1 MPLSRRPPDIIPTRT
16 DHCTANH
23 ETQTMDARVD
33 DGLARNSDE
42 QTVMAVLLALSFSHL
57 VNDTI
62 QSLVPSVYPILKTSF
77 ALDFG
82 QIGLI
87 TLAFQLTASFLQP
100 VVGFMTDKRPSPP
113 SLAIGMAVSL
123 AGLVLLSRANNFSL
137 ILVSASLIG
146 VGSSIFHPE
155 ASRIARA
162 ASGGRFGFAQSLFQV
177 GGYSGS
183 AIGPLLAA
191 FIVVPHGQHSI
202 GWFAGIAFVGIVTL
216 GLIGHWYAGHLA
228 RRVGKARTVAATVV
242 LPRRTMVIT
251 IAILLALSFSKFVY
265 MASLSSY
272 FTFFLIHKFG
282 VSVQTAQIF
291 LFAFL
296 ASTAVGTFFGGPIG
310 DRFGRR
316 AVIWGSILG
325 VLPLTLAM
333 PYLNLPL
340 TGVVAVMIGLILS
353 SAFPAIIVF
362 AQELMPG
369 RIGTVTGLFFGF
381 AFGMGGLGA
390 AVLGELADHTSITT
404 VYRITAFLPAIGLL
418 AWFLPRLE
426 RLKRV

>member
-1 MPLSRRPPDIIPTRT
+1 
-16 DHCTANH
+16 
-23 ETQTMDARVD
+23 MDARVENGPGRIVD
-33 DGLARNSDE
+33 RSSDE
-42 QTVMAVLLALSFSHL
+42 QAVMVILFGLSFSHL
-57 VNDTI
+57 VNDTL
-62 QSLVPSVYPILKTSF
+62 QSLVPSIYPILKTSYG
-77 ALDFG
+77 LDFG

-100 VVGFMTDKRPSPP
+100 VVGYFTDKRPSPY
-113 SLAIGMAVSL
+113 SLAVGMGFSL
-123 AGLVLLSRANNFSL
+123 CGLIMLSRAGSFHAL
-137 ILVSASLIG
+137 LASAALIG

-162 ASGGRFGFAQSLFQV
+162 ASGGRHGFAQSLFQV
-177 GGYSGS
+177 GGYWGG

-191 FIVVPHGQHSI
+191 FIVVPHGQRSI
-202 GWFAGIAFVGIVTL
+202 AWFAGIALVGILTL
-216 GLIGHWYAGHLA
+216 SLIGRWYATHLSGRAGTA
-228 RRVGKARTVAATVV
+228 RKSTPAAP
-242 LPRRTMVIT
+242 LPRRTVVGAV
-251 IAILLALSFSKFVY
+251 AILLALIFSKFVY

-272 FTFFLIHKFG
+272 FTFYLIHKFG
-282 VSVQTAQIF
+282 VQVQTAQFF

-296 ASTAVGTFFGGPIG
+296 MATAVGTFFGGPIG

-325 VLPLTLAM
+325 VLPLTLVM

-340 TGVVAVMIGLILS
+340 TGLFAVLIGLVLS

-362 AQELMPG
+362 AQDLMPG

-390 AVLGELADHTSITT
+390 AALGELADHTSITT
-404 VYRITAFLPAIGLL
+404 VYRLTAFLPVIGLL
-418 AWFLPRLE
+418 AWYLPKPE
-426 RLKRV
+426 RPSVKGR

>member
-1 MPLSRRPPDIIPTRT
+1 MPTRAGQPT
-16 DHCTANH
+16 TELIGGNEEGA
-23 ETQTMDARVD
+23 V
-33 DGLARNSDE
+33 LAI
-42 QTVMAVLLALSFSHL
+42 LLALSFSHL

-62 QSLVPSVYPILKTSF
+62 QSLVPSVYPILKASYH
-77 ALDFG
+77 LDFG

-100 VVGFMTDKRPSPP
+100 VVGLVTDRRPAPF
-113 SLAIGMAVSL
+113 SLAVGMAFSL
-123 AGLVLLSRANNFSL
+123 CGLVLLARAPSYHV
-137 ILVSASLIG
+137 ILAAAALVG

-162 ASGGRFGFAQSLFQV
+162 ASGGRYGFAQSVFQV
-177 GGYSGS
+177 GGYWG
-183 AIGPLLAA
+183 AALGPLLAA
-191 FIVVPHGQHSI
+191 FIVVPHGQHAI
-202 GWFAGIAFVGIVTL
+202 GWFAGIALVGIVTL
-216 GLIGHWYAGHLA
+216 ATIGQWYARHLA
-228 RRVGKARTVAATVV
+228 ARHGTARKAVAASPLAGRTVAF
-242 LPRRTMVIT
+242 T
-251 IAILLALSFSKFVY
+251 IAILLVLSFSKFVY

-272 FTFFLIHKFG
+272 YTFYLIHKFG
-282 VSVQTAQIF
+282 VGVQTAQLF

-296 ASTAVGTFFGGPIG
+296 MATAVGTFFGGPIG
-310 DRFGRR
+310 DRYGRR
-316 AVIWGSILG
+316 LVIWGSILG

-340 TGVVAVMIGLILS
+340 TGACAVLIGLVLS
-353 SAFPAIIVF
+353 SAFPAIVVF

-390 AVLGELADHTSITT
+390 AVLGELADATSITT
-404 VYRITAFLPAIGLL
+404 VYRLTAFLPAIGLL

-426 RLKRV
+426 RAR

>member
-1 MPLSRRPPDIIPTRT
+1 MALPARP
-16 DHCTANH
+16 TAY
-23 ETQTMDARVD
+23 
-33 DGLARNSDE
+33 E
-42 QTVMAVLLALSFSHL
+42 QTVLPVLYALSFSHL

-77 ALDFG
+77 HLDFG

-87 TLAFQLTASFLQP
+87 TLAFQLTASLLQP
-100 VVGFMTDKRPSPP
+100 VVGFVTDKRPAPW
-113 SLAIGMAVSL
+113 SLAVGMACSL
-123 AGLVLLSRANNFSL
+123 GGLVLLGRASSYHA
-137 ILVSASLIG
+137 ILLAAALVG

-162 ASGGRFGFAQSLFQV
+162 AAGGRFGFAQSVFQV
-177 GGYSGS
+177 GGYGG
-183 AIGPLLAA
+183 AAVGPLLAA
-191 FIVVPHGQHSI
+191 FIVVPHGQRSI
-202 GWFAGIAFVGIVTL
+202 EWFALIALVGILTL
-216 GLIGHWYAGHLA
+216 SWIGVWYHRHLA
-228 RRVGKARTVAATVV
+228 ARQGAAHRTIVSAP
-242 LPRRTMVIT
+242 LPRRT
-251 IAILLALSFSKFVY
+251 IALAVTILLVLIFSKFVY

-272 FTFFLIHKFG
+272 FTFYLIHKFG
-282 VSVQTAQIF
+282 VGVQTAQLF

-296 ASTAVGTFFGGPIG
+296 LSTAVGTFFGGPIG

-316 AVIWGSILG
+316 LVIWGSILG

-340 TGVVAVMIGLILS
+340 TGICAVLIGLILS

-362 AQELMPG
+362 AQELMPT

-390 AVLGELADHTSITT
+390 ALLGVLADHTDIVT
-404 VYRITAFLPAIGLL
+404 VYRLTAFLPAIGLL
-418 AWFLPRLE
+418 AWALPRME
-426 RLKRV
+426 RR

>member
-1 MPLSRRPPDIIPTRT
+1 
-16 DHCTANH
+16 
-23 ETQTMDARVD
+23 MDARVEP
-33 DGLARNSDE
+33 GLGTDAGLQRSVDE
-42 QTVMAVLLALSFSHL
+42 QAIMAILFALSFSHL

-77 ALDFG
+77 RLDFG

-100 VVGFMTDKRPSPP
+100 LVGALTDKRPSPY
-113 SLAIGMAVSL
+113 SLAIGMGFSL
-123 AGLVLLSRANNFSL
+123 CGLVMLSRAGSYHA
-137 ILVSASLIG
+137 ILASAALIG

-162 ASGGRFGFAQSLFQV
+162 ASGGRHGFAQSLFQV
-177 GGYSGS
+177 GGYWG
-183 AIGPLLAA
+183 AALGPLLAA
-191 FIVVPHGQHSI
+191 FIVVPNGQHSI
-202 GWFAGIAFVGIVTL
+202 GWFAGIAFIGILTL
-216 GLIGHWYAGHLA
+216 SVIGHWYAGHLSRQAGRA
-228 RRVGKARTVAATVV
+228 RRQVEAGP
-242 LPRRTMVIT
+242 LPRRAVAFAVT
-251 IAILLALSFSKFVY
+251 ILIALMFSKFIY

-272 FTFFLIHKFG
+272 FTFYLIQKFD
-282 VSVQTAQIF
+282 VKVETAQLF

-296 ASTAVGTFFGGPIG
+296 MATAIGTFFGGPIG

-333 PYLNLPL
+333 PYMNLPL
-340 TGVVAVMIGLILS
+340 TGLFAVLIGLVLS

-362 AQELMPG
+362 AQDLMPG
-369 RIGTVTGLFFGF
+369 RIGTVTGLFFGL

-390 AVLGELADHTSITT
+390 AALGELADHTSITT
-404 VYRITAFLPAIGLL
+404 VYRLTAFLPVIGLL
-418 AWFLPRLE
+418 AWYLPRPD
-426 RLKRV
+426 RTRR

>member
-1 MPLSRRPPDIIPTRT
+1 MTARADIPG
-16 DHCTANH
+16 TALPA
-23 ETQTMDARVD
+23 QPALQD
-33 DGLARNSDE
+33 
-42 QTVMAVLLALSFSHL
+42 QTVMAVLVALSLSHL
-57 VNDTI
+57 INDTV
-62 QSLVPSVYPILKTSF
+62 QSLVPSVYPILKDSF
-77 ALDFG
+77 HLDFG

-100 VVGFMTDKRPSPP
+100 VVGFVTDKKPSPY
-113 SLAIGMAVSL
+113 SLAVGMAFSL
-123 AGLVLLSRANNFSL
+123 CGLILLSRAPSFGV
-137 ILVSASLIG
+137 ILVSAALIG
-146 VGSSIFHPE
+146 IGSSVFHPE

-177 GGYSGS
+177 GGYAGG

-191 FIVVPHGQHSI
+191 FIVVPQGQHSI
-202 GWFAGIAFVGIVTL
+202 AWFSAIAFVGIVVLATV
-216 GLIGHWYAGHLA
+216 GHWYSGHLA
-228 RRVGKARTVAATVV
+228 MRRGTPRKVAAVSTLSRKTVV
-242 LPRRTMVIT
+242 WT
-251 IAILLALSFSKFVY
+251 IVVLLLLIFSKFVY

-272 FTFFLIHKFG
+272 FTFYLIQKFG

-296 ASTAVGTFFGGPIG
+296 GATAVGTFFGGPIG
-310 DRFGRR
+310 DRIGRR

-333 PYLNLPL
+333 PYLNLPM
-340 TGVVAVMIGLILS
+340 TGACAVLIGLVLS

-362 AQELMPG
+362 AQELLPG

-390 AVLGELADHTSITT
+390 AGLGELADLTSITT
-404 VYRITAFLPAIGLL
+404 VYKITAFLPLIGLL
-418 AWFLPRLE
+418 AWYLPKLE
-426 RLKRV
+426 GDRAK

>member
-1 MPLSRRPPDIIPTRT
+1 MSART
-16 DHCTANH
+16 SQPSSAF
-23 ETQTMDARVD
+23 ERSA
-33 DGLARNSDE
+33 DE
-42 QTVMAVLLALSFSHL
+42 QAVLAILFTLSFSHL

-62 QSLVPSVYPILKTSF
+62 QSLVPSVYPILKTSYH
-77 ALDFG
+77 LDFG

-100 VVGFMTDKRPSPP
+100 VVGFVTDKRPAPF
-113 SLAIGMAVSL
+113 SLAVGMAFSL
-123 AGLVLLSRANNFSL
+123 CGLVLLSRAPSYSI
-137 ILVSASLIG
+137 ILVAAALVG

-162 ASGGRFGFAQSLFQV
+162 ASGGRYGFAQSLFQV
-177 GGYSGS
+177 GGYWG
-183 AIGPLLAA
+183 AALGPLLAA
-191 FIVVPHGQHSI
+191 FIVVPHGQHAI
-202 GWFAGIAFVGIVTL
+202 GWFAGIALVGIVTL
-216 GLIGHWYAGHLA
+216 TGIGAWYARHLA
-228 RRVGKARTVAATVV
+228 GRRGIARKAVAASPLPGRTVAF
-242 LPRRTMVIT
+242 T
-251 IAILLALSFSKFVY
+251 IGILLVLIFSKFVY

-272 FTFFLIHKFG
+272 YTFYLIHKFG
-282 VSVQTAQIF
+282 VGVQTAQLF

-296 ASTAVGTFFGGPIG
+296 MATAVGTFFGGPIG
-310 DRFGRR
+310 DRYGRR
-316 AVIWGSILG
+316 LVIWGSILG

-340 TGVVAVMIGLILS
+340 TGGCAVLIGLVLS
-353 SAFPAIIVF
+353 SAFPAIVVF

-390 AVLGELADHTSITT
+390 AVLGELADATSITT
-404 VYRITAFLPAIGLL
+404 VYRLTAFLPAIGLL

-426 RLKRV
+426 RAR

>member
-1 MPLSRRPPDIIPTRT
+1 MNIRASQPT
-16 DHCTANH
+16 AF
-23 ETQTMDARVD
+23 EKSA
-33 DGLARNSDE
+33 DE
-42 QTVMAVLLALSFSHL
+42 QAVLAVLFALSFSHL

-62 QSLVPSVYPILKTSF
+62 QSLVPSIYPILKASYH
-77 ALDFG
+77 LDFG

-100 VVGFMTDKRPSPP
+100 VVGLVTDRRPAPF
-113 SLAIGMAVSL
+113 SLAVGMAFSL
-123 AGLVLLSRANNFSL
+123 CGLVLLSRAPSYHVIL
-137 ILVSASLIG
+137 IAAALVG

-162 ASGGRFGFAQSLFQV
+162 ASGERYGFAQSLFQV
-177 GGYSGS
+177 GGYWG
-183 AIGPLLAA
+183 AALGPLLAA
-191 FIVVPHGQHSI
+191 FIVVPQGQHAI
-202 GWFAGIAFVGIVTL
+202 GWFAGIA
-216 GLIGHWYAGHLA
+216 LIGIITLSTIGAWYARHLSA
-228 RRVGKARTVAATVV
+228 RRGVARKAVATSPLPSRTVAF
-242 LPRRTMVIT
+242 T
-251 IAILLALSFSKFVY
+251 IAILLVLIFSKFVY

-272 FTFFLIHKFG
+272 YTFYLIHKFG
-282 VSVQTAQIF
+282 VGVQTAQLF

-296 ASTAVGTFFGGPIG
+296 MATAVGTFFGGPIG
-310 DRFGRR
+310 DRYGRR
-316 AVIWGSILG
+316 LVIWGSILG

-333 PYLNLPL
+333 PYLNLVG
-340 TGVVAVMIGLILS
+340 TGICAVLIGLILS

-390 AVLGELADHTSITT
+390 AVLGELADATSITA
-404 VYRITAFLPAIGLL
+404 VYRLTAFLPAIGLL

-426 RLKRV
+426 RVR

>member
-1 MPLSRRPPDIIPTRT
+1 MTIRAQPTAFEKST
-16 DHCTANH
+16 
-23 ETQTMDARVD
+23 
-33 DGLARNSDE
+33 DE
-42 QTVMAVLLALSFSHL
+42 QAVLAILFALSFSHL

-62 QSLVPSVYPILKTSF
+62 QSLVPSVYPILKASYR
-77 ALDFG
+77 LDFG

-100 VVGFMTDKRPSPP
+100 VVGLVTDKRPAPF
-113 SLAIGMAVSL
+113 SLAVGMAFSL
-123 AGLVLLSRANNFSL
+123 CGLVLLSRAPSYPV
-137 ILVSASLIG
+137 ILVAAALVG

-162 ASGGRFGFAQSLFQV
+162 ASGGRYGFAQSLFQV
-177 GGYSGS
+177 GGYWG
-183 AIGPLLAA
+183 AALGPLLAA
-191 FIVVPHGQHSI
+191 FIVVPHGQHAI
-202 GWFAGIAFVGIVTL
+202 GWFAGVALVGIVTL
-216 GLIGHWYAGHLA
+216 TTIGAWYARHLA
-228 RRVGKARTVAATVV
+228 ARRGVARRTVAASALPGRTVAF
-242 LPRRTMVIT
+242 T
-251 IAILLALSFSKFVY
+251 IGILLVLIFSKFVY

-272 FTFFLIHKFG
+272 YTFYLIHKFG
-282 VSVQTAQIF
+282 VGVQTAQLF

-296 ASTAVGTFFGGPIG
+296 MATAVGTFFGGPIG
-310 DRFGRR
+310 DRYGRR
-316 AVIWGSILG
+316 LVIWGSILG

-333 PYLNLPL
+333 PYLNLAG
-340 TGVVAVMIGLILS
+340 TGICAVLIGLVLS

-390 AVLGELADHTSITT
+390 AVLGELADATSITT
-404 VYRITAFLPAIGLL
+404 VYRLTAFLPAIGLL

-426 RLKRV
+426 RAR

>member
-1 MPLSRRPPDIIPTRT
+1 
-16 DHCTANH
+16 
-23 ETQTMDARVD
+23 MDARVED
-33 DGLARNSDE
+33 RLPSTGTAGVGE
-42 QTVMAVLLALSFSHL
+42 QASRDQAVMVILLGLSFSHL
-57 VNDTI
+57 INDTL
-62 QSLVPSVYPILKTSF
+62 QSLVPSIYPILKTSF
-77 ALDFG
+77 HLDFG

-100 VVGFMTDKRPSPP
+100 VVGYLTDKRPSPF
-113 SLAIGMAVSL
+113 SLAVGMTFSL
-123 AGLVLLSRANNFSL
+123 CGLVTLSRAGSFHA
-137 ILVSASLIG
+137 ILASAALIG

-162 ASGGRFGFAQSLFQV
+162 ASGGRHGFAQSLFQV
-177 GGYSGS
+177 GGYWGG

-191 FIVVPHGQHSI
+191 FIVVPHGQGSI
-202 GWFAGIAFVGIVTL
+202 AWFAGIAFVGILTL
-216 GLIGHWYAGHLA
+216 GLIGRWYAAHLSRRAGVA
-228 RRVGKARTVAATVV
+228 RKPMATAT
-242 LPRRTMVIT
+242 LPRRTVVGAV
-251 IAILLALSFSKFVY
+251 AILLALIFSKFVY

-272 FTFFLIHKFG
+272 FTFYLIHKFG
-282 VSVQTAQIF
+282 VRVQTAQFF

-296 ASTAVGTFFGGPIG
+296 MATAVGTFFGGPIG

-325 VLPLTLAM
+325 VLPLTLVM

-340 TGVVAVMIGLILS
+340 TGLFAVLIGLVLS

-362 AQELMPG
+362 AQDLMPG

-390 AVLGELADHTSITT
+390 AALGELADHTSITT
-404 VYRITAFLPAIGLL
+404 VYRLTAFLPVIGLL
-418 AWFLPRLE
+418 AWYLPRQPKPG
-426 RLKRV
+426 R

>member
-1 MPLSRRPPDIIPTRT
+1 MSART
-16 DHCTANH
+16 SQPSSAF
-23 ETQTMDARVD
+23 ERSA
-33 DGLARNSDE
+33 DE
-42 QTVMAVLLALSFSHL
+42 QAVLAILFALSFSHL

-62 QSLVPSVYPILKTSF
+62 QSLVPSVYPILKTSYH
-77 ALDFG
+77 LDFG

-100 VVGFMTDKRPSPP
+100 VVGFVTDKRPAPF
-113 SLAIGMAVSL
+113 SLAVGMAFSL
-123 AGLVLLSRANNFSL
+123 CGLVLLSRAPSYSI
-137 ILVSASLIG
+137 ILVAAALVG

-162 ASGGRFGFAQSLFQV
+162 ASGGRYGFAQSLFQV
-177 GGYSGS
+177 GGYWG
-183 AIGPLLAA
+183 AALGPLLAA
-191 FIVVPHGQHSI
+191 FIVVPHGQHAI
-202 GWFAGIAFVGIVTL
+202 GWFAGIALVGIVTL
-216 GLIGHWYAGHLA
+216 TGIGAWYARHLA
-228 RRVGKARTVAATVV
+228 GRRGIARKTVAASPLPGRTVAF
-242 LPRRTMVIT
+242 T
-251 IAILLALSFSKFVY
+251 IGILLVLIFSKFVY

-272 FTFFLIHKFG
+272 YTFYLIHKFG
-282 VSVQTAQIF
+282 VGVQTAQLF

-296 ASTAVGTFFGGPIG
+296 MATAVGTFFGGPIG
-310 DRFGRR
+310 DRYGRR
-316 AVIWGSILG
+316 LVIWGSILG

-340 TGVVAVMIGLILS
+340 TGGCAVLIGLVLS
-353 SAFPAIIVF
+353 SAFPAIVVF

-390 AVLGELADHTSITT
+390 AVLGELADATSITT
-404 VYRITAFLPAIGLL
+404 VYRLTAFLPAIGLL

-426 RLKRV
+426 RAR

>member
-1 MPLSRRPPDIIPTRT
+1 
-16 DHCTANH
+16 
-23 ETQTMDARVD
+23 MDARVGNGPSRIVD
-33 DGLARNSDE
+33 RSIDE
-42 QTVMAVLLALSFSHL
+42 QAVMVILFGLSFSHL
-57 VNDTI
+57 VNDTL
-62 QSLVPSVYPILKTSF
+62 QSLVPSVYPILKTSYG
-77 ALDFG
+77 LDFG

-100 VVGFMTDKRPSPP
+100 VVGFLTDKRPSPY
-113 SLAIGMAVSL
+113 SLAVGMGFSL
-123 AGLVLLSRANNFSL
+123 CGLIMLSRAGSFHAL
-137 ILVSASLIG
+137 LASAALIG

-162 ASGGRFGFAQSLFQV
+162 ASGGRHGFAQSLFQV
-177 GGYSGS
+177 GGYWGG

-191 FIVVPHGQHSI
+191 FIVVPHGQRSI
-202 GWFAGIAFVGIVTL
+202 AWFAGIALVGILTL
-216 GLIGHWYAGHLA
+216 SLIGRWYATRLSGRAGVA
-228 RRVGKARTVAATVV
+228 RKSTPAAP
-242 LPRRTMVIT
+242 LPRRTVVGAV
-251 IAILLALSFSKFVY
+251 AILLALIFSKFVY

-272 FTFFLIHKFG
+272 FTFYLIHKFG
-282 VSVQTAQIF
+282 VRVQTAQFF

-296 ASTAVGTFFGGPIG
+296 MATAVGTFFGGPIG

-325 VLPLTLAM
+325 VLPLTLVM

-340 TGVVAVMIGLILS
+340 TGLFAVLIGLVLS

-362 AQELMPG
+362 AQDLMPG

-390 AVLGELADHTSITT
+390 AALGELADHTSITT
-404 VYRITAFLPAIGLL
+404 VYRLTAFLPVIGLL
-418 AWFLPRLE
+418 AWYLPKPDRP
-426 RLKRV
+426 RVMGR